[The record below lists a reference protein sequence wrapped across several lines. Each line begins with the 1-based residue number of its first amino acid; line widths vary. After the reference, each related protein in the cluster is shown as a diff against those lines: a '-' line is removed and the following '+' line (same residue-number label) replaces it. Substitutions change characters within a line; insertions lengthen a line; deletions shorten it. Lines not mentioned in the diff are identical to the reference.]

1 MHLRQLLHFLLK
13 THLFSSMINLPFMA
27 SLKESI
33 RPSCKEKCL
42 IILWV
47 LISRHIVII
56 ANRLM
61 NTLYEIHL
69 HQRRVIKVKRL
80 SKVQWIFPQS
90 SSRKVFLVSIC
101 IHHLLAGILSLAEVL
116 TFRISGP
123 FDLFSNNDSL
133 LNHSLT

>member
-1 MHLRQLLHFLLK
+1 MFD
-13 THLFSSMINLPFMA
+13 N
-27 SLKESI
+27 
-33 RPSCKEKCL
+33 
-42 IILWV
+42 V
-47 LISRHIVII
+47 ISFDLQHIVII
-56 ANRLM
+56 TNRLM
-61 NTLYEIHL
+61 NTLYETHL

-101 IHHLLAGILSLAEVL
+101 IHHLLARILSLAEVL

-133 LNHSLT
+133 LMIV

>member
-1 MHLRQLLHFLLK
+1 MFDNVMSFDLQ
-13 THLFSSMINLPFMA
+13 
-27 SLKESI
+27 
-33 RPSCKEKCL
+33 
-42 IILWV
+42 
-47 LISRHIVII
+47 HIVII

-133 LNHSLT
+133 LMIV

>member
-1 MHLRQLLHFLLK
+1 MFD
-13 THLFSSMINLPFMA
+13 N
-27 SLKESI
+27 
-33 RPSCKEKCL
+33 
-42 IILWV
+42 V
-47 LISRHIVII
+47 ISFDLQHIVII

-101 IHHLLAGILSLAEVL
+101 IHHLLLLARILSLAEVL

-133 LNHSLT
+133 LMIV